1 MTEVLIKE
9 IQQLVTNL
17 AGQVG
22 ELSAEANSQITDLN
36 AAVNDIACHTLA
48 MEAILVSLLKSANV
62 NEAEVMAW
70 IDAQTAEFAAQES
83 ESNTTKNIASKLLGK

>member
-1 MTEVLIKE
+1 MTEALIKE

-22 ELSAEANSQITDLN
+22 ELSVEANSQINNLN
-36 AAVNDIACHTLA
+36 VAVNDIACHTLA

-62 NEAEVMAW
+62 DKAEVMAW
-70 IDAQTAEFAAQES
+70 IEAQTAEYATEES
-83 ESNTTKNIASKLLGK
+83 EGNITQDIASRLLGQ